1 MKVLVDTPV
10 WSLAFRRQRSTLA
23 APDQAIVSECAE
35 LVRDGRAVI
44 IGPIRQETLSG
55 IREPADF
62 EKVRSKLAAI
72 PDTPLVT
79 ADFEEAAKFS
89 NYCRSRG
96 VAATSV
102 DLMLWAIT
110 IRLEASLFTTNGD
123 FVRFAK
129 PSKLRLHQP
138 PNPSGLKGNGRK

>member
-1 MKVLVDTPV
+1 VKVLVDTPV
-10 WSLAFRRQRSTLA
+10 WSLAFRRQPSTIG

-35 LVRDGRAVI
+35 LVRDGRAAI

-55 IREPADF
+55 IREPSDF

-72 PDTPLVT
+72 PDTPLT
-79 ADFEEAAKFS
+79 TPDFEEAAKFS

-110 IRLEASLFTTNGD
+110 IRLDASLFTTDGD

-129 PSKLRLHQP
+129 LSKLRLHQTQ
-138 PNPSGLKGNGRK
+138 NRSEARGNGRK